1 MSESKTAY
9 VVSYLERGWT
19 ESTVTVFDNRENAEK
34 MKQHIAESGRQVW
47 MDECPIYH
55 TYGVE

>member
-1 MSESKTAY
+1 MDKKKTVY
-9 VVSYLERGWT
+9 VVSYWEQGT
-19 ESTVTVFDNRENAEK
+19 DESVVTVFDNRDTAEK
-34 MKQHIAESGRQVW
+34 MKRHIAESGRQVW

>member
-1 MSESKTAY
+1 MSETKTVY
-9 VVSYLERGWT
+9 VVSYLEIGLT
-19 ESTVTVFDNRENAEK
+19 ESTVTVFDNRETAEK
-34 MKQHIAESGRQVW
+34 MKRHIAESGRQVW